1 MTEFLDQKRK
11 TLPIYFTIGISILIF
26 SFFEI
31 ILRNSIP
38 LFLNIPLTLMC
49 LIYWNMALPKS
60 VGLFWAILAGFILD
74 VSQDIILG
82 SNVLIFLISSYLI
95 QRYFHRLRALF
106 RIQQS
111 LIVAAMVF
119 IYQIIFIFF
128 LLNFSFEVFKEVI
141 FLTFISL
148 ITWQIIYGILRFIRI
163 RFTYVN

>member
-1 MTEFLDQKRK
+1 MTEFLDQKRR

-26 SFFEI
+26 SVLEI

-119 IYQIIFIFF
+119 IYQITFIFF
-128 LLNFSFEVFKEVI
+128 LLNFSFEVFKEVL
-141 FLTFISL
+141 FLTIIAL
-148 ITWQIIYGILRFIRI
+148 ITWPIVYGILRFIRI

>member
-38 LFLNIPLTLMC
+38 LFLNVPLTLMC

-60 VGLFWAILAGFILD
+60 VGLFWAILTGFILD

-82 SNVLIFLISSYLI
+82 SNVLIFLVSSYLI
-95 QRYFHRLRALF
+95 QRYFNRLRALF

-148 ITWQIIYGILRFIRI
+148 ITWPIIYGILRFIRI

>member
-11 TLPIYFTIGISILIF
+11 TLPIYFTIGITILIF

-60 VGLFWAILAGFILD
+60 VGLFWAILTGFILD

-128 LLNFSFEVFKEVI
+128 LLNFSFEIFKEVI

-148 ITWQIIYGILRFIRI
+148 ITWPIIYGILRFIRI

>member
-26 SFFEI
+26 SVFEI

-38 LFLNIPLTLMC
+38 LFLNIPLTLMS

-128 LLNFSFEVFKEVI
+128 LLNFSFEVFKDC
-141 FLTFISL
+141 LLYTSPSPRDIS
-148 ITWQIIYGILRFIRI
+148 
-163 RFTYVN
+163 

>member
-38 LFLNIPLTLMC
+38 LFLNIPLTLMS

-148 ITWQIIYGILRFIRI
+148 ITWPIIYGILRFIRI

>member
-26 SFFEI
+26 SVLEI

-148 ITWQIIYGILRFIRI
+148 ITWPIIYGILRFIRI

>member
-1 MTEFLDQKRK
+1 MTEFLDQKRR

-26 SFFEI
+26 LVLEI

-119 IYQIIFIFF
+119 IYQITFIFF

-141 FLTFISL
+141 FLTIIAL
-148 ITWQIIYGILRFIRI
+148 ITWPIIYGILRFIRI

>member
-11 TLPIYFTIGISILIF
+11 TLPIYFTIGITILIF

-60 VGLFWAILAGFILD
+60 VGLFWAILTGLILD

-148 ITWQIIYGILRFIRI
+148 ITWPIIYGILRFIRI

>member
-148 ITWQIIYGILRFIRI
+148 ITWPIIYGILRFIRI

>member
-1 MTEFLDQKRK
+1 MTEFLDQKRR

-26 SFFEI
+26 SVLEI

-119 IYQIIFIFF
+119 IYQITFIFF

-148 ITWQIIYGILRFIRI
+148 ITWPIIYGILRFIRI

>member
-1 MTEFLDQKRK
+1 MTEYLDQKRK
-11 TLPIYFTIGISILIF
+11 IFPIYITIGISILIF
-26 SFFEI
+26 LVFEI
-31 ILRNSIP
+31 ILRNSIS

-60 VGLFWAILAGFILD
+60 VGLFWAILSGLILD

-128 LLNFSFEVFKEVI
+128 LLNFSFEVLIEVI
-141 FLTFISL
+141 FLTFIAL
-148 ITWQIIYGILRFIRI
+148 ITWPIVYGILRFIRI

>member
-11 TLPIYFTIGISILIF
+11 TLPIYFTIGITILIF

-60 VGLFWAILAGFILD
+60 VGLFWAILTGLILD

-128 LLNFSFEVFKEVI
+128 LLNFSFEIFKEVI

-148 ITWQIIYGILRFIRI
+148 ITWPIIYGILRFIRI

>member
-60 VGLFWAILAGFILD
+60 VGLFWAILTGLILD

-128 LLNFSFEVFKEVI
+128 LLNFSFEIFKEVI

-148 ITWQIIYGILRFIRI
+148 ITWPIIYGILRFIRI

>member
-26 SFFEI
+26 SVFEI

-128 LLNFSFEVFKEVI
+128 LLKFSFEVFKEVI

-148 ITWQIIYGILRFIRI
+148 ITWPIIYGILRFIRI

>member
-1 MTEFLDQKRK
+1 MTDFRSKRK

-26 SFFEI
+26 SIFEI
-31 ILRNSIP
+31 ILKLNPAISQYSFSFDVSYLLEYGITKKRWF
-38 LFLNIPLTLMC
+38 FL
-49 LIYWNMALPKS
+49 
-60 VGLFWAILAGFILD
+60 GILAGFILD

-119 IYQIIFIFF
+119 MYQIIFIFF
-128 LLNFSFEVFKEVI
+128 LSYFSLEVLLEVL
-141 FLTFISL
+141 FLTFIAL
-148 ITWQIIYGILRFIRI
+148 ITWPIVYGILRFIRI